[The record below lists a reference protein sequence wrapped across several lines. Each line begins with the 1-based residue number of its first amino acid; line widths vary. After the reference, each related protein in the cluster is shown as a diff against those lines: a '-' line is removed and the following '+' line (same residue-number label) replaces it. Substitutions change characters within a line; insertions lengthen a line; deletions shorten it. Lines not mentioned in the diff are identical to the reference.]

1 MITRFGKF
9 LLIISTISSYMKFLN
24 VLLLL
29 TLSVIHLNAQTNQ
42 VGELIESYR
51 YREAIRLLEEAPQS
65 MENMLLMADCY
76 QQINDYAPALRI
88 LDSLSMQYPGN
99 RDILLTGA
107 ECAYQSG
114 DPELSLS
121 YWKKINEH
129 APGNL
134 YLQTRLAVAYYRAG
148 DWQGTIRAS
157 EEVFREDSVPMLLR
171 MTGDAHIRLND
182 GIGLLYYVK
191 AIEKD
196 PADHLA
202 LRNLCDFYYSLQMYD
217 TVVTLTDR
225 YLSEVD
231 PDRKSIG
238 QLNGMAHYSSGNY
251 RQAIQRLQHNVELGD
266 STYTTTYFLGMS
278 YYASKLYFDAT
289 KWLEIAY
296 GQAVP
301 EPDVSLLYY
310 YGTSLSRT
318 YDRKK
323 GIQIL
328 DEGVNKIEKLQE
340 MLFDFEISLADAHHR
355 SKQLSKAIRY
365 YQSAFSRR
373 PETHSI
379 LYNIASIYDEMQDA
393 EEGALT
399 YYERF
404 LKTAPGHLN
413 VNGDPIPQSELKKLT
428 TSELY
433 YRAAAQRVEELQRAR
448 FFDQKKK

>member
-1 MITRFGKF
+1 
-9 LLIISTISSYMKFLN
+9 MKFPN

-29 TLSVIHLNAQTNQ
+29 TLSVIHLNPQTNQ
-42 VGELIESYR
+42 VRELIENFR
-51 YREAIRLLEEAPQS
+51 YREAIRMLEEAPQS

-88 LDSLSMQYPGN
+88 LDSLSLQYPGN
-99 RDILLTGA
+99 REILLAGA

-114 DPELSLS
+114 DPDLSLS
-121 YWKKINEH
+121 YWQKINEH

-148 DWQGTIRAS
+148 DWHGTIRAS
-157 EEVFREDSVPMLLR
+157 EEVFREDSVPMLLL

-182 GIGLLYYVK
+182 GIGPLYYMK
-191 AIEKD
+191 AIEKN

-202 LRNLCDFYYSLQMYD
+202 VRNLCDFYYSQQMYD
-217 TVVTLTDR
+217 TVVALTDR
-225 YLSEVD
+225 YLSEID
-231 PDRKSIG
+231 PDRKTIG

-251 RQAIQRLQHNVELGD
+251 RQAIQRLLHNVELGD

-278 YYASKLYFDAT
+278 YYASKRYFDAT

-296 GQAVP
+296 GQTVP
-301 EPDVSLLYY
+301 EPDINLIYY

-328 DEGVNKIEKLQE
+328 DEGVNMIEKLQE
-340 MLFDFEISLADAHHR
+340 MLFNFEISLADAHHR
-355 SKQLSKAIRY
+355 SKQLSKAISY
-365 YQSAFSRR
+365 YQSAFRR
-373 PETHSI
+373 HPETPSI
-379 LYNIASIYDEMQDA
+379 LYNIASIYDEMADA
-393 EEGALT
+393 EGALT

-404 LKTAPGHLN
+404 LKTAPGDLN
-413 VNGDPIPQSELKKLT
+413 VNGDPVPQSELKKLST
-428 TSELY
+428 NEIF

-448 FFDQKKK
+448 FFDQEKK

>member
-1 MITRFGKF
+1 
-9 LLIISTISSYMKFLN
+9 
-24 VLLLL
+24 
-29 TLSVIHLNAQTNQ
+29 
-42 VGELIESYR
+42 
-51 YREAIRLLEEAPQS
+51 
-65 MENMLLMADCY
+65 
-76 QQINDYAPALRI
+76 
-88 LDSLSMQYPGN
+88 
-99 RDILLTGA
+99 
-107 ECAYQSG
+107 
-114 DPELSLS
+114 
-121 YWKKINEH
+121 
-129 APGNL
+129 
-134 YLQTRLAVAYYRAG
+134 
-148 DWQGTIRAS
+148 
-157 EEVFREDSVPMLLR
+157 
-171 MTGDAHIRLND
+171 
-182 GIGLLYYVK
+182 
-191 AIEKD
+191 
-196 PADHLA
+196 
-202 LRNLCDFYYSLQMYD
+202 MYD

-296 GQAVP
+296 GQAIP
-301 EPDVSLLYY
+301 EPDINLIYY

-340 MLFDFEISLADAHHR
+340 MLFDYEISLADAHHR
-355 SKQLSKAIRY
+355 SKQLSKAISY
-365 YQSAFSRR
+365 YQSAFRRR

-379 LYNIASIYDEMQDA
+379 LYNIASIYDEMEDA
-393 EEGALT
+393 EGALT